1 MLYLFLLLYSKYFG
15 DSKFQASYLPKS
27 KIVNVLSDLDSHV
40 RPRLLVIG
48 GLPPPFIGPTIA
60 LNIVLRSDLAKD
72 FEVLHLDTS
81 DHRGSETLGRHD
93 FTNYFLSIKSYF
105 RLMAMLFRYRPD
117 LVYLPICQTTAGFLR
132 DSAYIVTCG
141 VFRRKIVIHL
151 RGGYFRE
158 MFENQSWLMK
168 LYVRRVLAGVDAA
181 IVLGESLRYI
191 FEGLL
196 PKERIVVVPNG
207 GDFLYDRELRA
218 NGEPRMVLF
227 LSNLQETKGVFEVLG
242 AAQLVLRKC
251 KDVKFVIAGEERI
264 MKGKLREVMKEKNL
278 ESAVECVGTVTGNEK
293 AKLFASADIFILP
306 TFYPYEGHPWVIIEA
321 MAAGLPIV
329 TTDQGC
335 IRESVIDGINGFIVP
350 KRDEKILADRIL
362 LLLEDDALR
371 AELGRQGR
379 ALYNQNFT
387 EKNFIGNLKG
397 VFQRVLACEDH
408 RSAD

>member
-1 MLYLFLLLYSKYFG
+1 M
-15 DSKFQASYLPKS
+15 
-27 KIVNVLSDLDSHV
+27 

-48 GLPPPFIGPTIA
+48 GLPPPHIGPTIA
-60 LNIVLRSDLAKD
+60 LNIVLRSDLGKD

-81 DHRGSETLGRHD
+81 DHRGAETLGRHD
-93 FTNYFLSIKSYF
+93 FTNYFLSIESYF
-105 RLMAMLFRYRPD
+105 RLLVMLFRCRPD

-132 DSAYIVTCG
+132 DSAYIVICG
-141 VFRRKIVIHL
+141 VFRRKVVIHL

-168 LYVRRVLAGVDAA
+168 LYVRRILAGVDAA

-191 FEGLL
+191 FDGLL
-196 PKERIVVVPNG
+196 PKERIMVVPNG
-207 GDFLYDRELRA
+207 GDFLYERELRA
-218 NGEPRMVLF
+218 KGKPKMVLF
-227 LSNLQETKGVFEVLG
+227 LSNLQETKGIFEVLG
-242 AAQLVLRKC
+242 AAQLVLK
-251 KDVKFVIAGEERI
+251 KYQDVKFVIAGDERT
-264 MKGKLREVMKEKNL
+264 MKRKLKEAMKEKNL
-278 ESAVECVGTVTGNEK
+278 ESAVECVGAVSGQEK

-350 KRDEKILADRIL
+350 KRDEKTLADRIL
-362 LLLEDDALR
+362 LLLENGALS

-379 ALYNQNFT
+379 DLYRQNFT
-387 EKNFIGNLKG
+387 ERNFIGNLKG
-397 VFQRVLACEDH
+397 VFHRVLDL
-408 RSAD
+408 

>member
-1 MLYLFLLLYSKYFG
+1 
-15 DSKFQASYLPKS
+15 
-27 KIVNVLSDLDSHV
+27 
-40 RPRLLVIG
+40 
-48 GLPPPFIGPTIA
+48 
-60 LNIVLRSDLAKD
+60 
-72 FEVLHLDTS
+72 
-81 DHRGSETLGRHD
+81 
-93 FTNYFLSIKSYF
+93 
-105 RLMAMLFRYRPD
+105 
-117 LVYLPICQTTAGFLR
+117 
-132 DSAYIVTCG
+132 
-141 VFRRKIVIHL
+141 
-151 RGGYFRE
+151 
-158 MFENQSWLMK
+158 MK